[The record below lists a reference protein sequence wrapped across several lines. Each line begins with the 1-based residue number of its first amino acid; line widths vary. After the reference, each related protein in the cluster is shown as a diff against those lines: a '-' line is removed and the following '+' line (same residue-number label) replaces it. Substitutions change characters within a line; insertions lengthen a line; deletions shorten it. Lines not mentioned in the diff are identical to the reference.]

1 MSALLEVHDLARYF
15 GGLRAVDGASFA
27 IEQGVIAG
35 LIGPNGAGKTTC
47 FNCLSGFLRPSG
59 GRVRFNG
66 EDITGMSP
74 HRIFRRGLVR
84 TFQIPQ
90 ELETMTVLENLM
102 LAESE
107 QRGEQIWRNWLLPR
121 QVAREERA
129 LEDHAHEVLALVA
142 LEHMAYAQAGTLSGG
157 QRKLLELGRALM
169 THPQMILLDEPAAGV
184 NPALLV
190 RISEDIRR
198 FREEFGITFLII
210 EHNLE
215 LVRDLCHPVV
225 VMAQGKVLDVGAA
238 DDVLSNPE
246 VEVAYLRG
254 AALQH
259 D

>member
-1 MSALLEVHDLARYF
+1 MSALLEVDDLARYF

-47 FNCLSGFLRPSG
+47 FNCLAGFLRPSG
-59 GRVRFNG
+59 GRVRFRG
-66 EDITGMSP
+66 EDITGMAP
-74 HRIFRRGLVR
+74 HRVFRRGLVR

-107 QRGEQIWRNWLLPR
+107 QSGEQIWRNWFTPWR
-121 QVAREERA
+121 VRGEERA
-129 LEDHAHEVLALVA
+129 LEEHAHEVLELVA
-142 LEHMAYAQAGTLSGG
+142 LGHMAYAQAGTLSGG

-184 NPALLV
+184 NPSLLV
-190 RISEDIRR
+190 RISDDIRR

-210 EHNLE
+210 EHNLD
-215 LVRDLCHPVV
+215 LVRELCHPVV
-225 VMAQGKVLDVGAA
+225 VMARGQVLDIGAA

-254 AALQH
+254 AH
-259 D
+259 HE

>member
-107 QRGEQIWRNWLLPR
+107 QRGEQLWRNWLLPR

-129 LEDHAHEVLALVA
+129 LEDHAPRGARTRRPRAHGLRPGRHPLRRT
-142 LEHMAYAQAGTLSGG
+142 AQAART
-157 QRKLLELGRALM
+157 R
-169 THPQMILLDEPAAGV
+169 PA
-184 NPALLV
+184 
-190 RISEDIRR
+190 RS
-198 FREEFGITFLII
+198 
-210 EHNLE
+210 
-215 LVRDLCHPVV
+215 
-225 VMAQGKVLDVGAA
+225 
-238 DDVLSNPE
+238 
-246 VEVAYLRG
+246 
-254 AALQH
+254 
-259 D
+259 

>member
-1 MSALLEVHDLARYF
+1 MSALLEVDDLARYF

-47 FNCLSGFLRPSG
+47 FNCLAGFLRPSG
-59 GRVRFNG
+59 GRVRFRG
-66 EDITGMSP
+66 EDITGMAP
-74 HRIFRRGLVR
+74 HRVFRRGLVR

-107 QRGEQIWRNWLLPR
+107 QSGEQIWRNWLTPWR
-121 QVAREERA
+121 VRGEERA
-129 LEDHAHEVLALVA
+129 LEEHAHEVLDLVA
-142 LEHMAYAQAGTLSGG
+142 LGHMAYAQAGTLSGG

-184 NPALLV
+184 NPSLLV
-190 RISEDIRR
+190 RISDDIRR

-210 EHNLE
+210 EHNLD
-215 LVRDLCHPVV
+215 LVRELCHPVV
-225 VMAQGKVLDVGAA
+225 VMARGQVLDIGAA

-254 AALQH
+254 AH
-259 D
+259 HE

>member
-1 MSALLEVHDLARYF
+1 MTALLEVEDLARYF

-27 IEQGVIAG
+27 IERGVIAG

-47 FNCLSGFLRPSG
+47 FNCLAGFLRPSG
-59 GRVRFNG
+59 GRVRFAG
-66 EDITGMSP
+66 EEITGMAP
-74 HRIFRRGLVR
+74 HRVFRRGLVR

-90 ELETMTVLENLM
+90 ELETMTVLENVM
-102 LAESE
+102 LAESDQE
-107 QRGEQIWRNWLLPR
+107 GEQFWRNWLTPWR
-121 QVAREERA
+121 VRREEQA
-129 LEDHAHEVLALVA
+129 LEERAHEVLELVA
-142 LEHMAYAQAGTLSGG
+142 LERMAYAQAGTLSGG

-184 NPALLV
+184 NPSLLV
-190 RISEDIRR
+190 RISDDIRR

-215 LVRDLCHPVV
+215 LVRELCHPVV

-254 AALQH
+254 AH
-259 D
+259 HE